1 MKIFA
6 CLQCLALAEDPTL
19 PTDIVG
25 AYKMAVREISDLRR
39 ENFALKQQLAQMQ
52 HPHHVVSAGMSS
64 VGLSELSSSHLGSS
78 PYVNNESMIAVV
90 VQQPYQ

>member
-1 MKIFA
+1 LPDTA
-6 CLQCLALAEDPTL
+6 VALAEDPTL

-39 ENFALKQQLAQMQ
+39 ENYALKQQLTQLQ
-52 HPHHVVSAGMSS
+52 HVNVVGSAPFSHD
-64 VGLSELSSSHLGSS
+64 LSSQAYSNDGL
-78 PYVNNESMIAVV
+78 ITVV